1 MSYLLLFGLCLFASS
16 SLILITYHSYAES
29 KGLPQGLDFIS
40 GKTFGKGWAGITFVV
55 GIALYKIDL
64 GGLMTVAGLSFF
76 ILVPLILYLL
86 KENAQIY
93 AVTGFGVGFFIS
105 LVAN

>member
-40 GKTFGKGWAGITFVV
+40 GKTFGKGWAGIAFVV
-55 GIALYKIDL
+55 VIALYKIDL

-86 KENAQIY
+86 KEYAQIY
-93 AVTGFGVGFFIS
+93 GATGFWVGLFIS
-105 LVAN
+105 LIAN

>member
-16 SLILITYHSYAES
+16 SLILVTYHSYAES
-29 KGLPQGLDFIS
+29 KGLPQGLDYIS
-40 GKTFGKGWAGITFVV
+40 GKTFGKGWAGLGIVV
-55 GIALYKIDL
+55 LIALYKNDF

-76 ILVPLILYLL
+76 ILLPLILYFF
-86 KENAQIY
+86 KENSQLYGAI
-93 AVTGFGVGFFIS
+93 GFWVGFFIS